1 MQTKKK
7 RWPLITAIIAVVV
20 VLAAVGLYF
29 AYPAI
34 KREAAPAAGAADI
47 LKAETDRVRQSC
59 ETKLTSLENDG
70 SMGAM
75 DFVGTLTLDDLSR
88 GTTDYKS
95 YLKADKVKYDIH
107 SDMSDGVVSGIL
119 GISENENSPAVNIRF
134 YKDAQYIYFS
144 VPELTSQTFKI
155 SMDSIIK
162 NVLSEG
168 ESYLKNDTSVS
179 TDYSEILNN
188 QNVYNYI
195 VKILSGKF
203 DKGNIKSYAEALK
216 VFSPYIFSS
225 INEMWEN
232 SDYEKGQDITVSA
245 GNGRK
250 TQDARTYT
258 VTISNNAVNKLVESA
273 INSIY
278 ADSKL
283 TSYTSLI
290 TSVTKLSKD
299 TLILGIEKGLKDV
312 DNITFN
318 ITVDDNDRL
327 IGIWVD
333 LSAITG
339 NASDCINIMMSG
351 NNEPADYTTYILSL
365 GDSASSSSFGIR
377 MESDNETKGSAA
389 DIKAADFNGA
399 IDILNMSNSQLV
411 QISRDVMIHADILK
425 SILTDKAISE
435 LM

>member
-119 GISENENSPAVNIRF
+119 GIGENENSPAVNIRF

-168 ESYLKNDTSVS
+168 E
-179 TDYSEILNN
+179 
-188 QNVYNYI
+188 
-195 VKILSGKF
+195 
-203 DKGNIKSYAEALK
+203 
-216 VFSPYIFSS
+216 
-225 INEMWEN
+225 
-232 SDYEKGQDITVSA
+232 
-245 GNGRK
+245 
-250 TQDARTYT
+250 
-258 VTISNNAVNKLVESA
+258 
-273 INSIY
+273 
-278 ADSKL
+278 
-283 TSYTSLI
+283 
-290 TSVTKLSKD
+290 
-299 TLILGIEKGLKDV
+299 
-312 DNITFN
+312 
-318 ITVDDNDRL
+318 
-327 IGIWVD
+327 
-333 LSAITG
+333 
-339 NASDCINIMMSG
+339 
-351 NNEPADYTTYILSL
+351 
-365 GDSASSSSFGIR
+365 
-377 MESDNETKGSAA
+377 
-389 DIKAADFNGA
+389 
-399 IDILNMSNSQLV
+399 
-411 QISRDVMIHADILK
+411 
-425 SILTDKAISE
+425 
-435 LM
+435 